1 MILTGPEIIRQH
13 GLGTIRIDPFNVDQV
28 NPNSYNFR
36 LGRTVKVY
44 KNEVL
49 DPKIKQ
55 PTVSIEIPDDG
66 LVLDSARIYLAHTE
80 EVMGSDRFVPI
91 IHGRSSTARM
101 GLFVHITADLIDI
114 GSSKQLTFQPHPV
127 VTGCIFL
134 GMLTRPGKVL
144 R

>member
-1 MILTGPEIIRQH
+1 MILTGPEIVRQH
-13 GLGTIRIDPFNVDQV
+13 GLGAIRIDPFNADQV

-49 DPKIKQ
+49 DPKIRQ

-66 LVLDSARIYLAHTE
+66 LVLDSARIYLAHTA
-80 EVMGSDRFVPI
+80 EVMGSDPFFPI
-91 IHGRSSTARM
+91 VHGRSSTARM

-114 GSSKQLTFQPHPV
+114 GSYNQWSFQAPAGAPV
-127 VTGCIFL
+127 RL
-134 GMLTRPGKVL
+134 L
-144 R
+144 RRLLIGRG

>member
-13 GLGTIRIDPFNVDQV
+13 GLGTIRIDPFNVEQV

-44 KNEVL
+44 KNDVL
-49 DPKIKQ
+49 DPRVKQ
-55 PTVSIEIPDDG
+55 PTVSVGIPDAG
-66 LVLDSARIYLAHTE
+66 LVLALTRIYLGHAE

-101 GLFVHITADLIDI
+101 GLF
-114 GSSKQLTFQPHPV
+114 
-127 VTGCIFL
+127 
-134 GMLTRPGKVL
+134 
-144 R
+144 